1 VYYSKGFDIAELWN
15 VPAEGG
21 DEALILKGPIRGK
34 WSVSDDGIYFI
45 ALGPTPT
52 VKFYSFTTRQTKDVA
67 GVGQGINWSDQGFS
81 VSSDGKQILYTH
93 TDRAE
98 NDLMLVEN
106 FR

>member
-21 DEALILKGPIRGK
+21 DEALILKGPIQGK
-34 WSVSDDGIYFI
+34 WSVLADGIYFI
-45 ALGPTPT
+45 ATEPTPT
-52 VKFYSFTTRQTKDVA
+52 VKLYSFTTRQTKDVA